1 MPQINQLAEV
11 AYSQFFWLLLVLAI
25 IYIGIGHGLLPRIQS
40 TVDARDQ
47 RVADDLAAAQGART
61 GADEIEADYRSR
73 MDAGRA
79 EAMKLV
85 QESKA
90 ASARTAE
97 EKIRAAGSEITART
111 EEAEARIREAED
123 AALADIE
130 TVAAEAARDMVQRL
144 AGLKVSPEKAAQAV
158 KASLHG

>member
-97 EKIRAAGSEITART
+97 EKIRAAGSEIAART
-111 EEAEARIREAED
+111 EEAEARIREAEH

>member
-97 EKIRAAGSEITART
+97 ERIRAAGSEIAART
-111 EEAEARIREAED
+111 EEAEARIREAEQ